1 MQISSNTAPL
11 NGAAIAKRP
20 LPYWLR
26 IAVAVAL
33 LLSLSQVIGF
43 SDVLARIRNC
53 PPRQTVL
60 AFVLTL
66 GMHGLAAYR
75 LRLLAKSQG
84 FPLPASEALLVH
96 LSSAFYSLFVPGG
109 TASGWAVRLVRLT
122 RGTGRVA
129 PALQLLAGD
138 RALATASGLVVGIV
152 AGALLAANA
161 PVWIVLALLVLTMA
175 ATVVCL
181 ALFSGTASVL
191 PLSWMRRIPML
202 GRAIGKLE
210 ARGALLRRPDASTV
224 LKATGL
230 SFAAH
235 AFGVLAWLVLA
246 QALKV
251 PLDPMWVAWI
261 RSAAVAATLMPA
273 TIGGLGVRE
282 SAVVYLASFAGIFA
296 ADAMAWSLLV
306 FAATVLSVGVLG
318 GLLEAYS
325 FSRPSDQLDPSV

>member
-1 MQISSNTAPL
+1 MQTTSNTAPL
-11 NGAAIAKRP
+11 NGEAMSKRS
-20 LPYWLR
+20 LAYWLR

-43 SDVLARIRNC
+43 SDVLARIRDC
-53 PPRQTVL
+53 PPGQTVL

-66 GMHGLAAYR
+66 GMHGLAACR

-84 FPLPASEALLVH
+84 FPLPAAEALLVH

-109 TASGWAVRLVRLT
+109 TASGWAMRLVRLT

-138 RALATASGLVVGIV
+138 RALATASGLAIGIV
-152 AGALLAANA
+152 AGVLLAAKA
-161 PVWIVLALLVLTMA
+161 PAWIVMVLLLLTTA
-175 ATVVCL
+175 STFVCL
-181 ALFSGTASVL
+181 ALFSGTASGF
-191 PLSWMRRIPML
+191 PLSWMRGIPLL

-210 ARGALLRRPDASTV
+210 ARGTLLSRPDTATL

-235 AFGVLAWLVLA
+235 ALGVMAWLVLA
-246 QALKV
+246 QALQV
-251 PLDPMWVAWI
+251 PLDPMAVAWI
-261 RSAAVAATLMPA
+261 RSAAIAATLMPA

-282 SAVVYLASFAGIFA
+282 SAVVYLASFAGVLA
-296 ADAMAWSLLV
+296 ADALAWSLLV

-325 FSRPSDQLDPSV
+325 FSRQTDH